1 MEGDNRR
8 QLEEKKKTRLSLL
21 EEKLTEALTLLLQLR
36 SKVHRLSHTHSLPS
50 SGSSII
56 TLGFGASSGQ
66 TRVSA
71 FKLDQ
76 NMHENNVEV
85 QILLAFKCVATHL
98 KVTNLCF
105 LSERVPQGPGEDCD
119 GHSRC
124 VQQEWRWY
132 LSSASSTLYKPLDF
146 CVALML

>member
-8 QLEEKKKTRLSLL
+8 QLEEKKKTRPSLL

-36 SKVHRLSHTHSLPS
+36 SKVHRLSHTRSLPS

-85 QILLAFKCVATHL
+85 LKYFWLLNVFVCTNASHRGNTTCVSFQNVSRRALGKIVMDTLDVCSRSGDGTSLQHL
-98 KVTNLCF
+98 PHYTNL
-105 LSERVPQGPGEDCD
+105 
-119 GHSRC
+119 
-124 VQQEWRWY
+124 
-132 LSSASSTLYKPLDF
+132 
-146 CVALML
+146 